1 MPLTTA
7 LSSTTRICCVL
18 PRCAAL
24 PTASRSSKST
34 FGARAEIGGN
44 ERKSA
49 FHSAAV
55 QAARRLST
63 RQTEATM
70 VGAPAVAANYPLASA
85 GWMLA
90 KHNGQAVALAS
101 NSLRTGLRK
110 EFEPLLPGL
119 QLLATLLQCLKDCMA
134 TIDRIYNC
142 TVNTRLGATSAVKI
156 MQRRVWEMAYV
167 TSRHNALV
175 VANVQYI
182 PPQGPLMTRRQS
194 VWPTLTS
201 THTFSKCNTDS
212 TPHSRGR

>member
-1 MPLTTA
+1 VQCDATHDSLELDHPHL
-7 LSSTTRICCVL
+7 L
-18 PRCAAL
+18 CAASL
-24 PTASRSSKST
+24 CGAADGKQIEQST

-70 VGAPAVAANYPLASA
+70 DGAPAVAANYPLASA

-90 KHNGQAVALAS
+90 KHNGQTVALAS

-134 TIDRIYNC
+134 FDRSHI
-142 TVNTRLGATSAVKI
+142 
-156 MQRRVWEMAYV
+156 
-167 TSRHNALV
+167 
-175 VANVQYI
+175 
-182 PPQGPLMTRRQS
+182 
-194 VWPTLTS
+194 
-201 THTFSKCNTDS
+201 
-212 TPHSRGR
+212 